1 MGFLVLIFF
10 SSFHLDP
17 GREATEGEL
26 TLRTGCLLDLHLPP
40 LQGLS
45 GSAGQAAI
53 PSLARRGQQT
63 LDCAAWEGVCPR
75 SPGPVEGRGRR
86 ALEKSPA
93 SEARVG

>member
-40 LQGLS
+40 LKALS
-45 GSAGQAAI
+45 PAPQARQPSPLWPGGGSRHFTVLPGKGYAPAHLALWREGAGGA
-53 PSLARRGQQT
+53 L
-63 LDCAAWEGVCPR
+63 
-75 SPGPVEGRGRR
+75 RR
-86 ALEKSPA
+86 AQRLWQ
-93 SEARVG
+93 G